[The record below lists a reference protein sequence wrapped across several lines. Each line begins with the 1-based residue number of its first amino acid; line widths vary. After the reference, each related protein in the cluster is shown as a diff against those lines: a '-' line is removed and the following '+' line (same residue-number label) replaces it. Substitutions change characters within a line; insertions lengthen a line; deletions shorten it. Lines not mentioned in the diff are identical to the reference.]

1 MGAYDNANTLT
12 TLNTEF
18 KYIQDKAQSLLP
30 ENAVLMKL
38 VPEITEST
46 KEGRKYLVPV
56 QLSHENGI
64 TFGDG
69 SVFALNNA
77 SSAAY
82 TEIQVDANPM
92 VLLTQ
97 ISESVANRMANS
109 KQTFITEASLRAQ
122 VMYDSLAR
130 YLEISMLYGRSA
142 SGIGQVTAAGTA
154 NTSTTETFTITAA
167 SWSAGIW
174 AGAIGASVQF
184 FQSSALVSSGADSI
198 FTVTTVNASTHAV
211 KVTGTSTGCTA
222 LHSALGG
229 AAVNI
234 CFNGAGGT
242 TGVNGNDMLGLDA
255 QIVGGSSYFN
265 IDPSV
270 YPLWQG
276 QTYSSSTAS
285 LTMGKVLAGAA
296 LSVAVGGLNSD
307 AHLMVS
313 AATYANLNADQ
324 AALRQYDGSYD
335 SKENENGSEGLRYKG
350 PNGWITVVVNNI
362 VKEGEAFL
370 IPIVK
375 HVKRVGAK
383 ELSFERPGQKD
394 QFFQEIPGYAGY
406 SLRAGA
412 EFAVLLERPAQACK
426 FTSIVNS

>member
-1 MGAYDNANTLT
+1 MAGENTLT

-38 VPEITEST
+38 IPEITEAT

-56 QLSHENGI
+56 QLTHENGV

-69 SVFALNNA
+69 TVFALNAANNA
-77 SSAAY
+77 TYS
-82 TEIQVDANPM
+82 EISVDANPI

-97 ISESVANRMANS
+97 ISESVANRMANT

-130 YLEISMLYGRSA
+130 YLEIAMLYGQSA
-142 SGIGQVTAAGTA
+142 TGLATATAAGTA
-154 NTSTTETFTITAA
+154 TSATTETITITAA
-167 SWSAGIW
+167 SWSSGILAGGV
-174 AGAIGASVQF
+174 GAKVQF
-184 FQSSALVSSGADSI
+184 FQSSALVSSGADAVFSI
-198 FTVTTVNASTHAV
+198 TKVNVSAKTIL
-211 KVTGTSTGCTA
+211 VTGTSTGCTA

-229 AAVNI
+229 ASV
-234 CFNGAGGT
+234 FMYWNGAGGT

-255 QIVGGSSYFN
+255 QIVGGVSIFG
-265 IDPSV
+265 IDPTI

-276 QTYSSSTAS
+276 QTLTCSNAS
-285 LTMGKVLAGAA
+285 LTMGKVLAGEA
-296 LSVAVGGLNSD
+296 LCVAVGGLNSD
-307 AHLMVS
+307 STLMVA
-313 AATYANLNADQ
+313 AATYANLNSDQ

-335 SKENENGSEGLRYKG
+335 PKEAENGTEGLVYRGSGGK
-350 PNGWITVVVNNI
+350 IHVVVNNI

-370 IPIVK
+370 VPAK
-375 HVKRVGAK
+375 HLKRVGAK
-383 ELSFERPGQKD
+383 ELSFERPGKKD
-394 QFFQEIPGYAGY
+394 EFFQEIPGFAGY

>member
-38 VPEITEST
+38 IPEITEST

-56 QLSHENGI
+56 QLTHENGI

-77 SSAAY
+77 ASATY
-82 TEIQVDANPM
+82 SEIQVDANPM

-97 ISESVANRMANS
+97 ISESVANRMANT

-130 YLEISMLYGRSA
+130 YLEISMLYGKSA
-142 SGIGQVTAAGTA
+142 TGIGASTVAGTA
-154 NTSTTETFTITAA
+154 SSATTETVTISAA
-167 SWSAGIW
+167 TWSSGIW
-174 AGAIGASVQF
+174 AGAVGASVQA
-184 FQSSALVSSGADSI
+184 FQSAALVSSGSDAVFS
-198 FTVTTVNASTHAV
+198 VTKVNATNHTLLL
-211 KVTGTSTGCTA
+211 TGTATGCTA

-229 AAVNI
+229 ATVFFV
-234 CFNGAGGT
+234 FNGAGGT

-255 QIVGGSSYFN
+255 QIVGGTSIFG
-265 IDPSV
+265 IDPTI

-276 QTYSSSTAS
+276 QTSTSSSAA
-285 LTMGKVLAGAA
+285 LTMAKVLAGEA
-296 LSVAVGGLNSD
+296 LAVAVGGLNSD
-307 AHLMVS
+307 STLMVC
-313 AATYANLNADQ
+313 AATYANLNSDQ
-324 AALRQYDGSYD
+324 AALREYDGSYD
-335 SKENENGSEGLRYKG
+335 SKEAENGSEGIVYHGSGGKIR
-350 PNGWITVVVNNI
+350 VVVNNI

-370 IPIVK
+370 VPAK
-375 HVKRVGAK
+375 FLKRVGAK